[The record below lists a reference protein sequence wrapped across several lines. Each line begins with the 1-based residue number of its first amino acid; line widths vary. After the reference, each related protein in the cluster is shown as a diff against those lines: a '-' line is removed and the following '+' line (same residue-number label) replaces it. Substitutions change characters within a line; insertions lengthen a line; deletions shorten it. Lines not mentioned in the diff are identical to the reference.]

1 MDKLQA
7 LRVFSSAATT
17 KSFTITADRLNL
29 SPPMV
34 SRYIAALEESIGARL
49 FNRTTR
55 SITLTEAGTDYLHR
69 ITNIL
74 NALDEADTLV
84 QQHEEVKGTLRISAP
99 ASLGE
104 SQLMK
109 LIISFMQKHPS
120 VRIEL
125 NLDNR
130 HVNLVEENF
139 DLAIRITHEVD
150 PGLIARKLCICQAVL
165 CAAPTYL
172 EKHGHPASLKELT
185 NHECLIFPNFQRQS
199 WQFKHDNHIEEVE
212 VHGKLQINNIDALVK
227 AAIAGLGITH
237 QPTFMVSEL
246 IRKRKLQI
254 VTIPHYFFLSPTIYA
269 VYPSREYLPLK
280 VRAFIEALIAWVTPI
295 PPWDKQFEK

>member
-7 LRVFSSAATT
+7 LRVFARAATT
-17 KSFTITADRLNL
+17 KSFTITADQLNL
-29 SPPMV
+29 SAPMV

-49 FNRTTR
+49 FHRTTR
-55 SITLTEAGTDYLHR
+55 TITLTEAGTDYLRR
-69 ITNIL
+69 ITTIL

-84 QQHEEVKGTLRISAP
+84 QQREEVKGTLRISAP

-109 LIISFMQKHPS
+109 LVIQFMKKHPTI
-120 VRIEL
+120 RIEL

-130 HVNLVEENF
+130 RVNLVEENY
-139 DLAIRITHEVD
+139 DLAIRITHEVE
-150 PGLIARKLCICQAVL
+150 PGLIARKLCICHTVL
-165 CAAPTYL
+165 CASPAYL
-172 EKHGHPASLKELT
+172 EKHGYPTSLQELA

-199 WQFKHDNHIEEVE
+199 WQFKCDNHIEEVE
-212 VHGKLQINNIDALVK
+212 VQGRLQINNIDALVK

-246 IRKRKLQI
+246 IRKRKLCV
-254 VTIPHYFFLSPTIYA
+254 VTIPNYSFLSPTIYA
-269 VYPSREYLPLK
+269 VYPSREYLPYK
-280 VRAFIEALIAWVTPI
+280 VRAFIDALVEWVTPTA
-295 PPWDKQFEK
+295 PWDK